1 MLLATVLLREVVVI
15 VVVLI
20 EADGVM
26 PHILFCRFCL
36 ESCYRFDVVPVCFDV
51 P

>member
-20 EADGVM
+20 EADGVDASYIVLQ
-26 PHILFCRFCL
+26 IL
-36 ESCYRFDVVPVCFDV
+36 S
-51 P
+51 